1 VTETATDRAEAIR
14 ARLRDR
20 EGTGLRT
27 FATPDPIVWART
39 SGSRVT
45 DANGREYVDLQAGF
59 VVANVG
65 YCHPRVTEA
74 LVRQAGVMTHCPSGS
89 PSELRADFYDR
100 LAAITPKGLDRFLPA
115 LGGSLA
121 TEIAVNLARTVTGR
135 DAVIS
140 FSGTYVGR
148 TTGAVRL
155 AGKREYRRQVRVA
168 GGAHFVPFPDPY
180 RSPWANGD
188 KPAELAL
195 ALVEQMLTDPGSGI
209 DPVAC
214 IIVEPIQGNAGV
226 VIPDESFL
234 PGLRRLCDRS
244 GALLIFDEIQSGFG
258 RTGRMWAQEHT
269 NVVPDLMTMGK
280 GLGGG
285 LPIAAVAGRE
295 DLMTT
300 WEPDAVTSTFI
311 ANALTLAAANAAIDV
326 MRDEGLVERSA
337 NLGADALVR
346 LQTALADSAIVGD
359 VRGRGL
365 FIGIEIVT
373 DRTRHEPDAASAATA
388 AAALRERGFIIGR
401 GGRYGNVL
409 KLAPPLVI
417 SEDEL
422 SEAINAVSEVL
433 E

>member
-1 VTETATDRAEAIR
+1 
-14 ARLRDR
+14 
-20 EGTGLRT
+20 
-27 FATPDPIVWART
+27 
-39 SGSRVT
+39 
-45 DANGREYVDLQAGF
+45 
-59 VVANVG
+59 
-65 YCHPRVTEA
+65 
-74 LVRQAGVMTHCPSGS
+74 
-89 PSELRADFYDR
+89 
-100 LAAITPKGLDRFLPA
+100 
-115 LGGSLA
+115 
-121 TEIAVNLARTVTGR
+121 
-135 DAVIS
+135 
-140 FSGTYVGR
+140 
-148 TTGAVRL
+148 
-155 AGKREYRRQVRVA
+155 VA

-258 RTGRMWAQEHT
+258 RTGRMWAHEHT
-269 NVVPDLMTMGK
+269 GVVPDLMTMGK

-326 MRDEGLVERSA
+326 IRDEGLVERSA

-365 FIGIEIVT
+365 FIGIEIVA
-373 DRTRHEPDAASAATA
+373 DRGGHEPDAANAAKA
-388 AAALRERGFIIGR
+388 AAALRERGYIIGR

-433 E
+433 G

>member
-1 VTETATDRAEAIR
+1 VTPTATDRAEAIR
-14 ARLRDR
+14 ARLRER

-27 FATPDPIVWART
+27 FATEDPIVWAKT

-74 LVRQAGVMTHCPSGS
+74 IVNQAGVMTHCPSGS
-89 PSELRADFYDR
+89 PSELRAEFYDR
-100 LAAITPKGLDRFLPA
+100 LAAITPQGIDRFLPA

-121 TEIAVNLARTVTGR
+121 TEIAVNLARTITGR

-148 TTGAVRL
+148 TVGAVRL

-168 GGAHFVPFPDPY
+168 GGAHFVPYPDPY

-195 ALVEQMLTDPGSGI
+195 ALVEQMLTDPGSGV
-209 DPVAC
+209 DPIAC
-214 IIVEPIQGNAGV
+214 IVVEPIQGNAGV
-226 VIPDESFL
+226 VIPDDSFL
-234 PGLRRLCDRS
+234 RGLRRLCDRA
-244 GALLIFDEIQSGFG
+244 GALLIFDEIQCGFG
-258 RTGRMWAQEHT
+258 RTGLMWGQEHAGVT
-269 NVVPDLMTMGK
+269 PDLMTMGK
-280 GLGGG
+280 GIGGG
-285 LPIAAVAGRE
+285 LPIAAVGGRE
-295 DLMTT
+295 ELMTV

-326 MRDEGLVERSA
+326 IRDEGLVERSA
-337 NLGADALVR
+337 ALGADALVR
-346 LQTALADSAIVGD
+346 LQTELADAATVGD
-359 VRGRGL
+359 VRGKGL
-365 FIGIEIVT
+365 FIGIEIVR
-373 DRTRHEPDAASAATA
+373 DRDGHEPDAAA
-388 AAALRERGFIIGR
+388 AAAAAAMLRERGYIIGR

-417 SEDEL
+417 AEDEL
-422 SEAINAVSEVL
+422 SEAITTISEVL